1 MVGRPVAGQY
11 SMHLQLKPSDAIEVG
26 NKLEV
31 TCDVWNLP
39 SDRGVFVVW
48 LRRSHGVEVEL
59 GTNNKIVDQLVDRYN
74 ASFTDER
81 RPAKFARV
89 SYYLKITGTVPCRSQ
104 YCVQ

>member
-1 MVGRPVAGQY
+1 
-11 SMHLQLKPSDAIEVG
+11 MHLQLKPSDAIEVG

-39 SDRGVFVVW
+39 PDRGVFVVW

-59 GTNNKIVDQLVDRYN
+59 GTNNKIVDQLDDRYN

-81 RPAKFARV
+81 RPANFARV
-89 SYYLKITGTVPCRSQ
+89 SYYLKITGTICRGRST
-104 YCVQ
+104 V